1 MPIRQL
7 VGQSLEGGWDIVELI
22 EPEPTGTGGSF
33 SVRYKVRNQA
43 GKEAFLK
50 AMDFSAAFQS
60 QDLVASLSD
69 LLNEYRFE
77 RDLYTKC
84 SVNGLSRVVT
94 PLGNGEVS
102 PPVPTLLGKIPYIIF
117 EMADGDLRSQ
127 SITQKFSSLEWVLR
141 SLHQTTTGV
150 KQLHQN
156 LIAHQDLKPSNVLV
170 FNSDGAK
177 IADLGR
183 ASDKTT
189 PFRYDDMVFSGDPS
203 HAPIE
208 KLLGVPYQE
217 FEDRFATDLY
227 LLGSLIFYQFL
238 GVHMTALYLSKLGS
252 INPNWIVSTYQEC
265 LPQLEHAFAAA
276 LADLHAHLSQFG
288 PQIANEIVDIARQL
302 CAPDPL
308 RRGYSQAK
316 SKRAKYDLH
325 RYITRFDVL
334 ANKARLHESRR

>member
-22 EPEPTGTGGSF
+22 EPEPTGTGGNF
-33 SVRYKVRNQA
+33 SVRYKVRNQT

-50 AMDFSAAFQS
+50 AMDFSSAFHS
-60 QDLVASLSD
+60 RDLFAT
-69 LLNEYRFE
+69 LNDMLNAFTFE
-77 RDLYTKC
+77 RDLYNKC
-84 SVNGLSRVVT
+84 SLRGLSRVVT
-94 PLGNGEVS
+94 PLGSGEIS
-102 PPVPTLLGKIPYIIF
+102 PPVSTPLGKIPYIIF

-127 SITQKFSSLEWVLR
+127 SITQQFSDLEWVLR

-183 ASDKTT
+183 ASDKNI
-189 PFRYDDMVFSGDPS
+189 PFMYDDLMFSGDMK
-203 HAPIE
+203 HAPID
-208 KLLGVPYQE
+208 KLFGVPYQE

-238 GVHMTALYLSKLGS
+238 RVHMTAIYVSKLGS
-252 INPNWIVSTYQEC
+252 INPNWTGFTYQEC

-276 LADLHAHLSQFG
+276 LSDLEAHLSQFG
-288 PQIANEIVDIARQL
+288 PQITNELVDIARQL

-325 RYITRFDVL
+325 RYITKFDVL